1 MWEVKVS
8 NIKADESTK
17 RKLLLLLAGKLDCSE
32 DSLTFFFNDANCP
45 NPPLSDITIP
55 TMQEYEVK
63 AA

>member
-1 MWEVKVS
+1 MS
-8 NIKADESTK
+8 SFNTDERTK

-32 DSLTFFFNDANCP
+32 DSLTFLFNDADCP

-55 TMQEYEVK
+55 NIREYEPE

>member
-1 MWEVKVS
+1 MSSFKT
-8 NIKADESTK
+8 DEATK

-32 DSLTFFFNDANCP
+32 DSLTFLFSDADCP

-55 TMQEYEVK
+55 NMREYEVK

>member
-1 MWEVKVS
+1 MSDSKT
-8 NIKADESTK
+8 DETTK

-32 DSLTFFFNDANCP
+32 DSLTFLFNDADCS

-55 TMQEYEVK
+55 NMREYEVK